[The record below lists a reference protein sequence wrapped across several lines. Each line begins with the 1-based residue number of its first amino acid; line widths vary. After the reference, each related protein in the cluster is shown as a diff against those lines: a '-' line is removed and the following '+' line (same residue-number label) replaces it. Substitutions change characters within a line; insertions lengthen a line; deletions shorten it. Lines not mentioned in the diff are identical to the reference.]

1 MERLYHLQWLLQS
14 FITFVLISVEM
25 KLHYICGLT
34 QSSNSGLF
42 LIIQCQ
48 LKPALTI
55 IMDLIDN
62 GGDITGEGLQN
73 LTYSRHSW
81 PLNSEGSLARHIYC
95 DMGHPFIM
103 VISERLAMELSLPVF
118 TTYVCRGWDSY
129 TQSTACKG
137 NALTHCATAV
147 VKTPVD

>member
-1 MERLYHLQWLLQS
+1 MWTDAKIH
-14 FITFVLISVEM
+14 
-25 KLHYICGLT
+25 
-34 QSSNSGLF
+34 N

-55 IMDLIDN
+55 IMHLVDN

-81 PLNSEGSLARHIYC
+81 LLNSEGSLARHIYC

-118 TTYVCRGWDSY
+118 TTYVCHGWDSN
-129 TQSTACKG
+129 TQPSAFG
-137 NALTHCATAV
+137 ANALTICATTAV
-147 VKTPVD
+147 ISN